1 MTYLTIF
8 TAPKPFTNPH
18 IAMIQR
24 NAIRSWTLLGGA
36 PGSATAGDQDKASS
50 ATAGNL
56 NRVEVILIGEEE
68 GLAEA
73 AVELGVTHLPDVR
86 RNSLGT
92 PLISSMFDLARQR
105 NSSPLLCCIN
115 ADILLLPGFV
125 ETSQKIAMQS
135 KQCLIIGQRWDLD
148 VLEAVDFSAGWEDRL
163 RSRLHSSGKMH
174 PRGGS
179 DYFIYPRSCFEHI
192 PEFAI
197 GRAGWDN
204 WMIYEARQRGWP
216 TIDATGA
223 IDIIHQSHD
232 YSHLPDGQP
241 HYRLPE
247 TFENTRLAGGKRHI
261 FHLIDCDRSVKDGQ
275 LRPYPGSWEKF
286 WREVEIFPLVRL
298 HSEGLGKLFYAVFH
312 PLKAYRD
319 LRVWLKKRK

>member
-1 MTYLTIF
+1 MTDLTIF

-24 NAIRSWTLLGGA
+24 NAIRSWKILGVSSGEA
-36 PGSATAGDQDKASS
+36 GSATAGHLD
-50 ATAGNL
+50 
-56 NRVEVILIGEEE
+56 RVEVVLIGEEE

-73 AVELGVTHLPDVR
+73 ALELGVTHLPDVR

-92 PLISSMFDLARQR
+92 PLISSMFDLARQS
-105 NSSPLLCCIN
+105 NASPLLCCIN
-115 ADILLLPGFV
+115 TDIILLPGFV
-125 ETSQKIAMQS
+125 ETAQKIAAQAT
-135 KQCLIIGQRWDLD
+135 QFLLVGQRWDLD
-148 VLEAVDFSAGWEDRL
+148 VLEALDFSTGWEEQL
-163 RSRLHSSGKMH
+163 RSRLRSNGKLH

-179 DYFIYPRSCFEHI
+179 DYFVYPRSCFEHI

-204 WMIYEARQRGWP
+204 WMIYEARQRSWP
-216 TIDATGA
+216 TIDATAA

-232 YSHLPDGQP
+232 YSHLPNGQP

-261 FHLIDCDRSVKDGQ
+261 FHLVDCDLSVKDGK
-275 LRPYPGSWEKF
+275 LAPYPASWEKF

-298 HSEGLGKLFYAVFH
+298 HSEGLGKLFYALFH
-312 PLKAYRD
+312 PIKAYRD
-319 LRVWLKKRK
+319 LRTWLKERK

>member
-1 MTYLTIF
+1 MMTDLTIF

-24 NAIRSWTLLGGA
+24 NAIRSWKQLGGN
-36 PGSATAGDQDKASS
+36 T
-50 ATAGNL
+50 
-56 NRVEVILIGEEE
+56 NRVEVVLIGEEE

-73 AVELGVTHLPDVR
+73 AAELGVTHLPHVR
-86 RNSLGT
+86 CNSLGT
-92 PLISSMFDLARQR
+92 PLISSMFDLARQL

-115 ADILLLPGFV
+115 ADIILLPGFI
-125 ETSQKIAMQS
+125 ETAQQISAQS
-135 KQCLIIGQRWDLD
+135 DQFLIVGQRWDLD
-148 VLEAVDFSAGWEDRL
+148 VLEPLDFSTSWDERL
-163 RSRLHSSGKMH
+163 RSRLKSNGKLH

-179 DYFIYPRSCFEHI
+179 DYFIYPRSCFVHI

-216 TIDATGA
+216 TVDATA
-223 IDIIHQSHD
+223 SIDIIHQSHD
-232 YSHLPDGQP
+232 YSHLPNGQP

-261 FHLIDCDRSVKDGQ
+261 FHLIDCDRSVQDGK
-275 LRPYPGSWEKF
+275 LRPYPASWEKF

-298 HSEGLGKLFYAVFH
+298 HSESLGRLFYVLFH

-319 LRVWLKKRK
+319 FRTWLKRSQ

>member
-1 MTYLTIF
+1 MTDLTIF

-24 NAIRSWTLLGGA
+24 NAIRSWKQLGA
-36 PGSATAGDQDKASS
+36 
-50 ATAGNL
+50 
-56 NRVEVILIGEEE
+56 RVEVALIGKEE
-68 GLAEA
+68 GIAEA
-73 AVELGVTHLPDVR
+73 AAELGATHLPDVR
-86 RNSLGT
+86 CNSLGT
-92 PLISSMFDLARQR
+92 PLISSMFDLARQL
-105 NSSPLLCCIN
+105 NSSPLLSCIN
-115 ADILLLPGFV
+115 TDILLLPGFV
-125 ETSQKIAMQS
+125 ETSQKIAAQAEQFLMV
-135 KQCLIIGQRWDLD
+135 GQRWDLD
-148 VLEAVDFSAGWEDRL
+148 VLEALDFSVGWEERL
-163 RSRLHSSGKMH
+163 RSRLHSNGRLH

-179 DYFIYPRSCFEHI
+179 DYFVYPRSCFVHI

-216 TIDATGA
+216 TVDATGA

-232 YSHLPDGQP
+232 YSHLPNGQP

-261 FHLIDCDRSVKDGQ
+261 FHLIDCNWSVQGEK
-275 LRPYPGSWEKF
+275 LRPYPVSWEKF

-298 HSEGLGKLFYAVFH
+298 HSEVLGKVFYTLFH
-312 PLKAYRD
+312 PERAYRD
-319 LRVWLKKRK
+319 FRT

>member
-1 MTYLTIF
+1 MTDVTIF

-24 NAIRSWTLLGGA
+24 NAIRSWKQLGA
-36 PGSATAGDQDKASS
+36 
-50 ATAGNL
+50 
-56 NRVEVILIGEEE
+56 RVEVALIGKEE
-68 GLAEA
+68 GIAEA
-73 AVELGVTHLPDVR
+73 AVELGATQLPDVR
-86 RNSLGT
+86 CNSLGT
-92 PLISSMFDLARQR
+92 PLISSMFDLARQL
-105 NSSPLLCCIN
+105 NSSPLLCSIN
-115 ADILLLPGFV
+115 TDILLLPGFV
-125 ETSQKIAMQS
+125 ETSQKIAAQAEQFLMV
-135 KQCLIIGQRWDLD
+135 GQRWDLD
-148 VLEAVDFSAGWEDRL
+148 VLEALDFSVGWEERL
-163 RSRLHSSGKMH
+163 RSRLHSNGRLH

-179 DYFIYPRSCFEHI
+179 DYFVYPRSCFVHI

-216 TIDATGA
+216 TVDATGA

-232 YSHLPDGQP
+232 YSHLPNGQP

-261 FHLIDCDRSVKDGQ
+261 FHLIDCNWSVQGEK
-275 LRPYPGSWEKF
+275 LRPYPVSWEKF

-298 HSEGLGKLFYAVFH
+298 HSEVLGKVFYTLFH
-312 PLKAYRD
+312 PERAYRD
-319 LRVWLKKRK
+319 FRT

>member
-1 MTYLTIF
+1 MTDLTIF

-24 NAIRSWTLLGGA
+24 NAIMSWKLLGQT
-36 PGSATAGDQDKASS
+36 GSATAG
-50 ATAGNL
+50 NP

-68 GLAEA
+68 GIPEA
-73 AVELGVTHLPDVR
+73 AAELGVTHLPEVR

-92 PLISSMFDLARQR
+92 PLISSMFELARQR
-105 NSSPLLCCIN
+105 NASPLLCCIN

-125 ETSQKIAMQS
+125 ETAQKIAAQAG
-135 KQCLIIGQRWDLD
+135 QFLIVGQRWDLD
-148 VLEAVDFSAGWEDRL
+148 VLEALDFSTGWDARL
-163 RSRLHSSGKMH
+163 LSRLKSNGKLH

-179 DYFIYPRSCFEHI
+179 DYFVYPRRCFEHI

-216 TIDATGA
+216 TVDATAA

-232 YSHLPDGQP
+232 YSHLPNGQP

-261 FHLIDCDRSVKDGQ
+261 FHLIDCDRSVKDGK
-275 LRPYPGSWEKF
+275 LAPYPSAWEKF

-298 HSEGLGKLFYAVFH
+298 HSEALGTLFYAVFH

-319 LRVWLKKRK
+319 FRTRLKVQRSLP

>member
-1 MTYLTIF
+1 MTDLTIF

-24 NAIRSWTLLGGA
+24 NAIQSWKHLGA
-36 PGSATAGDQDKASS
+36 Q
-50 ATAGNL
+50 
-56 NRVEVILIGEEE
+56 VEVALIGEEA
-68 GLAEA
+68 GLAETA
-73 AVELGVTHLPDVR
+73 AELGVTHLPNVR

-92 PLISSMFDLARQR
+92 PLISSMFDLARQL
-105 NSSPLLCCIN
+105 NDSPLLCCVN

-125 ETSQKIAMQS
+125 EAAQKVANQAG
-135 KQCLIIGQRWDLD
+135 QFLIVGQRWDLD
-148 VLEAVDFSAGWEDRL
+148 VTEALDFPAGWAEGLHNRL
-163 RSRLHSSGKMH
+163 QTSGKLH

-179 DYFIYPRSCFEHI
+179 DYFIYPRNCFVHI

-216 TIDATGA
+216 TVDATGA

-232 YSHLPDGQP
+232 YSHLPNGQP

-247 TFENTRLAGGKRHI
+247 TFENTRLAGGKLHI
-261 FHLIDCDRSVKDGQ
+261 FHLIDCDRSVKNDE
-275 LRPYPGSWEKF
+275 LRPYPPSWEKF
-286 WREVEIFPLVRL
+286 WREVEIYPLVRL
-298 HSEGLGKLFYAVFH
+298 HSEALGRLFYAIAH

-319 LRVWLKKRK
+319 LRAWMRGSQ

>member
-1 MTYLTIF
+1 MTDLTIF

-24 NAIRSWTLLGGA
+24 NAIRSWKLLGQT
-36 PGSATAGDQDKASS
+36 GSATAGHP
-50 ATAGNL
+50 G
-56 NRVEVILIGEEE
+56 RVEVVLIGEEE

-73 AVELGVTHLPDVR
+73 ALELGVTHVPDVR

-92 PLISSMFDLARQR
+92 PLISSMFELARQR

-115 ADILLLPGFV
+115 ADIILLPGFV
-125 ETSQKIAMQS
+125 ETAQKIAAQAS
-135 KQCLIIGQRWDLD
+135 QFLIVGQRWDLD
-148 VLEAVDFSAGWEDRL
+148 VLEALDFSAGWEERL
-163 RSRLHSSGKMH
+163 RSRLRSNGKLH

-179 DYFIYPRSCFEHI
+179 DYFVYPRSCFEHI

-216 TIDATGA
+216 TVDATGA

-232 YSHLPDGQP
+232 YSHLPNGQP

-261 FHLIDCDRSVKDGQ
+261 FHLVDCDRSVKDGK
-275 LRPYPGSWEKF
+275 LAAYPTSGEKF
-286 WREVEIFPLVRL
+286 WREVEIFPLVHL
-298 HSEGLGKLFYAVFH
+298 HSEALGTQFYAVIH

-319 LRVWLKKRK
+319 FRTWLKERK

>member
-1 MTYLTIF
+1 MTVLTLF

-24 NAIRSWTLLGGA
+24 NAILSWKQLGA
-36 PGSATAGDQDKASS
+36 Q
-50 ATAGNL
+50 
-56 NRVEVILIGEEE
+56 VEVALIGEEE
-68 GLAEA
+68 GLAAA
-73 AVELGVTHLPDVR
+73 AVEMGVTHIPSVR
-86 RNSLGT
+86 RNNLST
-92 PLISSMFDLARQR
+92 PLISSMFDLARQL

-115 ADILLLPGFV
+115 ADIILLPGFV
-125 ETSQKIAMQS
+125 ETAQKIAVQS
-135 KQCLIIGQRWDLD
+135 SQFLIVGQRWDLD
-148 VLEAVDFSAGWEDRL
+148 VLEPLDFSLGWADRL
-163 RSRLHSSGKMH
+163 RRSLLSDGRLH

-179 DYFIYPRSCFEHI
+179 DYFVYPRDCFNHI

-204 WMIYEARQRGWP
+204 WMIYEARQRAWP
-216 TIDATGA
+216 TVDATGS

-232 YSHLPDGQP
+232 YSHLPNGQP

-247 TFENTRLAGGKRHI
+247 TFENTHLAGGKRHI
-261 FHLIDCDRSVKDGQ
+261 FHLVDCDRAVKDGK
-275 LRPYPGSWEKF
+275 LRPYPISWEKF

-298 HSEGLGKLFYAVFH
+298 HLEGLGRLFYALFH

-319 LRVWLKKRK
+319 FRTWLKDRK

>member
-1 MTYLTIF
+1 MTDLTIF

-24 NAIRSWTLLGGA
+24 NAIRSWKQLGA
-36 PGSATAGDQDKASS
+36 
-50 ATAGNL
+50 
-56 NRVEVILIGEEE
+56 RVEVALIGKEE
-68 GLAEA
+68 GIAEA
-73 AVELGVTHLPDVR
+73 AVELGATQLPDVR
-86 RNSLGT
+86 CNSLGT
-92 PLISSMFDLARQR
+92 PLISSMFDLARQL
-105 NSSPLLCCIN
+105 NSSPLLCSIN
-115 ADILLLPGFV
+115 TDILLLPGFV
-125 ETSQKIAMQS
+125 ETSQKIAAQAEQFLMV
-135 KQCLIIGQRWDLD
+135 GQRWDLD
-148 VLEAVDFSAGWEDRL
+148 VLEALDFSVGWEERL
-163 RSRLHSSGKMH
+163 RSRLHSNGRLH

-179 DYFIYPRSCFEHI
+179 DYFVYPRSCFVHI

-216 TIDATGA
+216 TVDATGA

-232 YSHLPDGQP
+232 YSHLPNGQP

-261 FHLIDCDRSVKDGQ
+261 FHLIDCNWSVQGEK
-275 LRPYPGSWEKF
+275 LRPYPVSWEKF

-298 HSEGLGKLFYAVFH
+298 HSEVLGKVFYTLFH
-312 PLKAYRD
+312 PERAYRD
-319 LRVWLKKRK
+319 FRT

>member
-1 MTYLTIF
+1 MKGKTGLKMTDLTIF

-24 NAIRSWTLLGGA
+24 NAIGSWKQLGV
-36 PGSATAGDQDKASS
+36 
-50 ATAGNL
+50 
-56 NRVEVILIGEEE
+56 RVEVALIGKED
-68 GLAEA
+68 GVAEA
-73 AVELGVTHLPDVR
+73 AAELGATYLPEVG

-92 PLISSMFDLARQR
+92 PLISSMFNLARQL
-105 NSSPLLCCIN
+105 NSSPLLCCLN
-115 ADILLLPGFV
+115 ADIVLLPGFV
-125 ETSQKIAMQS
+125 ETAQKIGAQS
-135 KQCLIIGQRWDLD
+135 PQYGDFHHEQFLMVGQRWDLD
-148 VLEAVDFSAGWEDRL
+148 VFEPLDFCAGWEDRL
-163 RSRLHSSGKMH
+163 RSRLHSTGKLH

-179 DYFIYPRSCFEHI
+179 DYFVYPRRCFVDI

-216 TIDATGA
+216 TVDATGT

-232 YSHLPDGQP
+232 YSHLPNGQP

-247 TFENTRLAGGKRHI
+247 TLENTRLAGGKRHI
-261 FHLIDCDRSVKDGQ
+261 FHLIDCDRSVQDEK
-275 LRPYPGSWEKF
+275 LRSYPPSWEKF

-298 HSEGLGKLFYAVFH
+298 HSEALGKVFYTMFH

-319 LRVWLKKRK
+319 FRAWWKGRN